1 MQQEEW
7 ELDLGRDFPA
17 ARVSELRYLPAPYS
31 REISSEM
38 GLVRTLAIS
47 GDCWKVEW
55 GRGWGVRNLK
65 PSRLQQ
71 GESLLRVSDNN

>member
-7 ELDLGRDFPA
+7 ELDLGRDFPE
-17 ARVSELRYLPAPYS
+17 ARVSELRYIPAPYS
-31 REISSEM
+31 REILSEM

-55 GRGWGVRNLK
+55 GRGWGGAK
-65 PSRLQQ
+65 SETLQTPTRRIPAE
-71 GESLLRVSDNN
+71 GL